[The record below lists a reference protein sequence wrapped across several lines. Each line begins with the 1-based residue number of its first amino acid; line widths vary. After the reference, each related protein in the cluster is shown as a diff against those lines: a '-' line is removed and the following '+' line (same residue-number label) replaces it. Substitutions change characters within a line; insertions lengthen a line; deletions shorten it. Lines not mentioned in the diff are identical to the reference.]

1 MFKCGFISIN
11 GKANVGKSTL
21 TNRLVGEKVSIVSW
35 KAHTTRDNILGIV
48 NGDDYQAIFIDT
60 PGLHTAKNKLDSYMM
75 KSARTAMKDVDVL
88 LYVIDSQA
96 RPDPYDKEFV
106 EMHANK
112 EYPLIVVLNKDDV
125 AGPEKILSQID
136 RLKDIE
142 GIKAI
147 VPISAI
153 KGDGIDELLHEIVK
167 YLPEGD
173 PLYDRDEVSDKDLA
187 YMMREIVRE
196 KTLRL
201 LDKEVPYGI
210 GVSLQK
216 FRKRENQDIYDIEGT
231 IYCEKENHKGI
242 IIGKN
247 GSMLKKIS
255 TYSRQDIE
263 DMLGTK
269 VYLKLWVKVK
279 PDWREDVATLEKL
292 GYSNKSNE

>member
-1 MFKCGFISIN
+1 MFKTGFIAIN

-48 NGDDYQAIFIDT
+48 NGEDYQAIFIDT
-60 PGLHTAKNKLDSYMM
+60 PGLHTAKNKLDKYMM
-75 KSARTAMKDVDVL
+75 KSARQAMNDVDL
-88 LYVIDSQA
+88 MLYVIDSDA
-96 RPDPYDKEFV
+96 RPDEYDIEFV
-106 EMHANK
+106 KMHSDR
-112 EYPLIVVLNKDDV
+112 EYPLIVVLNKEDK
-125 AGPEKILSQID
+125 AGPEKILNLID
-136 RLKDIE
+136 MMKDID

-147 VPISAI
+147 IPISAI
-153 KGDGIDELLHEIVK
+153 RGDNVDHLLSEIVK
-167 YLPEGD
+167 YLPEGE

-187 YMMREIVRE
+187 FMMREIVRE

-201 LDKEVPYGI
+201 LDKDVPYGI

-216 FRKRENQDIYDIEGT
+216 FRKREGKDIYDIEGT

-263 DMLGTK
+263 DMLGTQ
-269 VYLKLWVKVK
+269 VCLKLWVKVK
-279 PDWREDVATLEKL
+279 PDWREDVSTLEKL
-292 GYSNKSNE
+292 GYSTKNNQ